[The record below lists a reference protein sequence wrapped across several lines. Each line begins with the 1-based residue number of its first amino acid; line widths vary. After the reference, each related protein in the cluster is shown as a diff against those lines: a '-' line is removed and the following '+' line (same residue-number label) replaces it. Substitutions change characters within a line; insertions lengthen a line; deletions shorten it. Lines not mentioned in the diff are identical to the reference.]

1 MIESRGN
8 IMDVLERL
16 EEAKR
21 ILDNPDKIDDM
32 ILKLSRLERFLLKFG
47 TIKELAEHLH
57 FVEHKMYMLKEFLTI
72 DEAADFLRISK
83 SLLYKLTRTK
93 EIPTYKPNGKNIYI
107 HRNDLNRWISQNK
120 TLSEEELEEEAIWR
134 LNNLRKNN
142 KKR

>member
-1 MIESRGN
+1 
-8 IMDVLERL
+8 
-16 EEAKR
+16 
-21 ILDNPDKIDDM
+21 
-32 ILKLSRLERFLLKFG
+32 
-47 TIKELAEHLH
+47 
-57 FVEHKMYMLKEFLTI
+57 MLKEFLTI

-120 TLSEEELEEEAIWR
+120 TLSEEELEEEAVWR

>member
-1 MIESRGN
+1 MIENRSN

-32 ILKLSRLERFLLKFG
+32 ILKLSRLERFFLKFG

-57 FVEHKMYMLKEFLTI
+57 FVEHKMYMIKEFLTI

-120 TLSEEELEEEAIWR
+120 TLSEEELEEKAIWR
-134 LNNLRKNN
+134 LNNLKKNN